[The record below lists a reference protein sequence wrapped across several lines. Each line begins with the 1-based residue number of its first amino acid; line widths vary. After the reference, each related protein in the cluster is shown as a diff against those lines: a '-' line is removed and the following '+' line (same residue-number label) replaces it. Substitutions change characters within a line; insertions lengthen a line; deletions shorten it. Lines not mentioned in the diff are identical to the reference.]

1 MTTAVTHRNRAT
13 VFVSVIGACVAA
25 LLLPDAIRPASTAL
39 LDSWPR
45 VHVALATFAALCV
58 QALPMILVG
67 SAVSATVAIFM
78 TPQRWARVLPAHP
91 VGGVVVAAVAGMF
104 VPTCECSSVVL
115 ARRMMAS
122 GVRPEAAV
130 TFMIAAP
137 SFNPLVLWAT
147 FLAFG
152 GAEMAGARLLAALIA
167 VVTVGAVVATRSR
180 MIAEELFGRDH
191 HDSHHIHAH
200 EHSHAESIY
209 QRWVEAAR
217 HDAVGAATFLVIG
230 GAIAAV
236 GSAVLPA
243 SVIAEFS
250 ENVWISVILMA
261 TVAVVASLCSLGD
274 SFVAASLVGLHPA
287 AMLTFM
293 VVGPIIDLKLAAM
306 MEGIL
311 GHRVTRLVA
320 STGLAAGIGASLI
333 AAFVLGWL

>member
-1 MTTAVTHRNRAT
+1 MTTAVKQRNGAAIGA
-13 VFVSVIGACVAA
+13 SVIVACGAA
-25 LLLPDAIRPASTAL
+25 LLLPEAVRPASAAL

-45 VHVALATFAALCV
+45 LHVALATFAALCV
-58 QALPMILVG
+58 QALPMILIG
-67 SAVSATVAIFM
+67 AAVSATVAIFM
-78 TPQRWARVLPAHP
+78 TPDRWTRVLPAHP
-91 VGGVVVAAVAGMF
+91 VGGVVVAALAGLF

-122 GVRPEAAV
+122 GVRPEAAL

-147 FLAFG
+147 FIAFG
-152 GAEMAGARLLAALIA
+152 GVEMASARLLAALLA
-167 VVTVGAVVATRSR
+167 VLTVGAIIATRSR
-180 MIAEELFGRDH
+180 MITEELFGGEDTH
-191 HDSHHIHAH
+191 SHHTHGHAH
-200 EHSHAESIY
+200 VHHQSTVE
-209 QRWVEAAR
+209 RWIEAAR

-230 GAIAAV
+230 GAIAAI

-243 SVIAEFS
+243 SLVAEFS
-250 ENVWISVILMA
+250 ENVWLSVLLMA

-274 SFVAASLVGLHPA
+274 SFVAASLVGLHPV

-320 STGLAAGIGASLI
+320 VTGLAAGIGASI
-333 AAFVLGWL
+333 ITACVLGWL